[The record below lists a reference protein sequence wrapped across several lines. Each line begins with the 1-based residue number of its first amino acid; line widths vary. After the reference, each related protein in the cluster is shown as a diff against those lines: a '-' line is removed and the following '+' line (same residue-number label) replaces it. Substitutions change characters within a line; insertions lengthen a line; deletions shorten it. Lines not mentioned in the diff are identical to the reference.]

1 MNALLLKLV
10 PWLSVARDIGLVVG
24 VAIILL
30 LVYRSGEDRV
40 KAADLKSLQAQIQQQ
55 AKTLTDWRNE
65 ANHANEQLSKD
76 IAAIN
81 IAAATPVVHNWVPQP
96 ACTKPALLP
105 TTAPQAGPEHPAA
118 GGVQPVGGDVPDG
131 PRRDNIVA
139 SFKQRWETEFAH
151 CRALDAQW
159 PQP

>member
-1 MNALLLKLV
+1 VNALLLKLA

-24 VAIILL
+24 VAVILL

-40 KAADLKSLQAQIQQQ
+40 KAGDLKSLQVQIQQQ
-55 AKTLTDWRNE
+55 AKILADWRIE

-76 IAAIN
+76 ISAIN
-81 IAAATPVVHNWVPQP
+81 AAAAAPVMHNWMPQP
-96 ACTKPALLP
+96 ACPKPAVLP
-105 TTAPQAGPEHPAA
+105 ATTPKAGQPSTAA
-118 GGVQPVGGDVPDG
+118 GGVQPGGGDVPDG
-131 PRRDNIVA
+131 PRRDRIVA
-139 SFKQRWETEFAH
+139 AFKQRWETELAH